1 MGSFASLM
9 TELDERT
16 VASRIGIPHDE
27 ARMRYAL
34 HTNTVSSFGQF
45 EDVIAD
51 YYNYQFSNCVANGGS
66 LSRAEAAGRAKQ
78 LLEQEYRRH
87 GGDIVS
93 AFNDARDGTNGG
105 MRMILDRLAEGMKA
119 DSVKTHMR
127 DVFDRNVAPN
137 SWEDKVEIIRQ
148 FLSRCP
154 VDMRSDLRE
163 DQPERYAQNYE
174 ELIQSYV
181 TALQKTSSVF
191 RRFSG

>member
-1 MGSFASLM
+1 LM
-9 TELDERT
+9 MELDERN

-78 LLEQEYRRH
+78 LLEQEYRRQ

-93 AFNDARDGTNGG
+93 AYNDARDGTNGG

-119 DSVKTHMR
+119 DAVKTHML

-137 SWEDKVEIIRQ
+137 SWEDKVDIIRQ
-148 FLSRCP
+148 FLARCP
-154 VDMRSDLRE
+154 DDMRSELRE
-163 DQPERYAQNYE
+163 DQPERYAQDYKK
-174 ELIQSYV
+174 LIESYV
-181 TALQKTSSVF
+181 IALQKTSSVF
-191 RRFSG
+191 RQHSG